1 MQCTL
6 LGHLIPI
13 RRACLLFQNGVL
25 INNVES
31 FEVKVLDFLAR
42 LNTAILHSSMGTYF
56 WFRE

>member
-13 RRACLLFQNGVL
+13 CCACLLSQNGVL

-31 FEVKVLDFLAR
+31 FEVNVLDFLAR
-42 LNTAILHSSMGTYF
+42 LKTAILHSSTGTYF